1 MDRGNKELFSGFLKP
16 RLSFAARIRASLSSA
31 RKVSR
36 PFSFYII
43 LSGLFHLAV
52 FWLFLSA
59 DPLRIFSGGGTGG
72 FSTTLDDFRRAAALM
87 DSETAGGPR
96 LVELSDEDI
105 LALLSGLPALDPRF
119 TKKERT
125 EILLNFLREH
135 MGSAP
140 PEDAEETIGDL
151 RLADLSDEDLL
162 ALLSGVPA
170 LDPRLGDRE
179 RAGLI
184 REPVEPAERT
194 GPDSDRSGIRP
205 PIGRIRTRAVESG
218 PFSSGSPTLYRIDPS
233 ISRRLAML
241 RHQGKFERAATEVRG
256 GYVRVDGGSG
266 IRDIPSDYFF
276 RDCPYEEM
284 LAVGAGM
291 FYFAAGFPDIRPP
304 GIDPRKETPEGRT
317 SDSRGG
323 GPFRVILVDAATWSP
338 KTGPDS
344 PLKTLEPLAISA
356 EERMAVLDDLMAL
369 PEEKQFARF
378 VTEYLDR
385 FDPDQEDLAHLARE
399 FMTWNQSAVFIVTSR
414 FSAAFDFVEKLY
426 FNKRVQGY
434 LEAYARKNRT
444 TRTGREILSVL
455 AGLLD
460 FEKRTLGYL
469 FDAYETAVAVL
480 DGKDQRKEV
489 LNPRAKA
496 LVIVKTLDAVMEAMV
511 RSGIRSQD
519 ELLDLYLSWEIE
531 LLRSLAD
538 SGGETR
544 DDALFSLGCLHWSNR
559 RFESAVEAWNAVP
572 DSYGRGSFGDMRE
585 LIRDFESRTHPEK
598 RDYARIGPGIDEM
611 IARSFGSSSRKHL
624 ERMVRFKKWSRRYQ
638 SPAGF

>member
-16 RLSFAARIRASLSSA
+16 RPSLATRIRTSLSSA
-31 RKVSR
+31 CGAAR

-43 LSGLFHLAV
+43 LSGLFHLGV

-59 DPLRIFSGGGTGG
+59 DPLRIVSGGGTGG
-72 FSTTLDDFRRAAALM
+72 FSRNLSDFRRAASLM
-87 DSETAGGPR
+87 DAETADGPR
-96 LVELSDEDI
+96 LAELGDEDI

-125 EILLNFLREH
+125 EILLNFL
-135 MGSAP
+135 
-140 PEDAEETIGDL
+140 
-151 RLADLSDEDLL
+151 ADLSDEDLM
-162 ALLSGVPA
+162 ALLSGELA
-170 LDPRLGDRE
+170 LDPRLSDRE

-184 REPVEPAERT
+184 REPVEPAG
-194 GPDSDRSGIRP
+194 GPGPASGGAGIRP
-205 PIGRIRTRAVESG
+205 PVGRIRTRVVESG
-218 PFSSGSPTLYRIDPS
+218 PFSSGGPALFRIDPS

-241 RHQGKFERAATEVRG
+241 RYQEKFERAATEVRG

-284 LAVGAGM
+284 AAVGAGL
-291 FYFAAGFPDIRPP
+291 FAFVSGFPDIQAP
-304 GIDPRKETPEGRT
+304 GIDPRTET
-317 SDSRGG
+317 SDERQPVSRGG
-323 GPFRVILVDAATWSP
+323 GPFRVVLVDAGSWSP

-344 PLKTLEPLAISA
+344 ALKTLEPLALSA

-378 VTEYLDR
+378 VTEYLER

-399 FMTWNQSAVFIVTSR
+399 FMYWNQSAVFIVASR

-426 FNKRVQGY
+426 FNKRIQGY
-434 LEAYARKNRT
+434 LETYARKNRT

-480 DGKDQRKEV
+480 DGKERRTEV

-511 RSGIRSQD
+511 RSGIRSQG
-519 ELLDLYLSWEIE
+519 ELLDLYESREIE

-544 DDALFSLGCLHWSNR
+544 DGALFSLGCLHWTNR
-559 RFESAVEAWNAVP
+559 RFESAVEAWNAVKP
-572 DSYGRGSFGDMRE
+572 SYSRGSFGDMME
-585 LIRDFESRTHPEK
+585 LIEK
-598 RDYARIGPGIDEM
+598 GDYARIGPEIDEM
-611 IARSFGSSSRKHL
+611 IARSFGSSSRKQL

>member
-16 RLSFAARIRASLSSA
+16 RPSFATRIRTSLSSA
-31 RKVSR
+31 RGAAR

-43 LSGLFHLAV
+43 LSGLFHLGV

-59 DPLRIFSGGGTGG
+59 DPLRIVSGGGTDG
-72 FSTTLDDFRRAAALM
+72 FSTNIDAYRRAAALM
-87 DSETAGGPR
+87 DAETPGETR
-96 LVELSDEDI
+96 LAELGDEDI

-125 EILLNFLREH
+125 EILLNFLA
-135 MGSAP
+135 G
-140 PEDAEETIGDL
+140 
-151 RLADLSDEDLL
+151 LSDEDLL
-162 ALLSGVPA
+162 SLLSGEPGPA
-170 LDPRLGDRE
+170 
-179 RAGLI
+179 
-184 REPVEPAERT
+184 
-194 GPDSDRSGIRP
+194 SDGAGIRP
-205 PIGRIRTRAVESG
+205 PVGRIRTRVVDSG
-218 PFSSGSPTLYRIDPS
+218 PFSSGGPALYRVDPS

-241 RHQGKFERAATEVRG
+241 RYQEKFERAATEVRG

-284 LAVGAGM
+284 AAVGAGL
-291 FYFAAGFPDIRPP
+291 FAFVSGFPDIQAP
-304 GIDPRKETPEGRT
+304 GIDPRTET
-317 SDSRGG
+317 SDERQPVSRGG
-323 GPFRVILVDAATWSP
+323 GSFRVILVDAASWSQ
-338 KTGPDS
+338 KSGPDS
-344 PLKTLEPLAISA
+344 ALKTLEPLALSA

-369 PEEKQFARF
+369 PEEKQFVKF

-385 FDPDQEDLAHLARE
+385 YDPDQEDLAHLARE
-399 FMTWNQSAVFIVTSR
+399 FMTWNQSAVFIVASR

-434 LEAYARKNRT
+434 LETYARKNRT

-480 DGKDQRKEV
+480 DGKERRTEV

-511 RSGIRSQD
+511 RSGIRSQG
-519 ELLDLYLSWEIE
+519 ELLDLYESREIE

-544 DDALFSLGCLHWSNR
+544 DGALFSLGCLHWTNR
-559 RFESAVEAWNAVP
+559 RFESAVEAWNAVKP
-572 DSYGRGSFGDMRE
+572 SYSRGSFVDMME
-585 LIRDFESRTHPEK
+585 LIEK
-598 RDYARIGPGIDEM
+598 GDYARIAPGIDEM
-611 IARSFGSSSRKHL
+611 IARSFGSSSQKHL